1 MVRVWLALNRIHI
14 HRKDRSQRL
23 PSLLLKSTEILF
35 LSSNNFTG
43 PLFFTSRSR
52 LESRLKGLYLSDNQ
66 LQGPIPMALC
76 HFSNIQAIFL
86 DENKFT
92 GGLPPCISDLTDL
105 SQFYVFKNQLYG
117 EIPIEY
123 SILLELGK
131 FQ

>member
-1 MVRVWLALNRIHI
+1 
-14 HRKDRSQRL
+14 
-23 PSLLLKSTEILF
+23 
-35 LSSNNFTG
+35 
-43 PLFFTSRSR
+43 
-52 LESRLKGLYLSDNQ
+52 
-66 LQGPIPMALC
+66 MALC